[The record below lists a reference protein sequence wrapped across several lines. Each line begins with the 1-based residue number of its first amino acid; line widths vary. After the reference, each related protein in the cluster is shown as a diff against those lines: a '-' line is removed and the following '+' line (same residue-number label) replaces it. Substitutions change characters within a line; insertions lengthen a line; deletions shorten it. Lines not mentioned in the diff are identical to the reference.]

1 MGRTREL
8 ARATLD
14 TADHFLVFGTL
25 PVLHG
30 SKLSQQVRLKAH
42 RTGTDA
48 LGTADTGVGLLAE
61 GLFTGNDG
69 HGVGSL
75 ADGHLDTGQGL
86 THHRTTCQQLVVAL
100 GHTATSVDEILHRST
115 HTNEEVARV
124 LQLLTGHG
132 GIALEQGL
140 VLHHGLVDGEG
151 SAHILYDST
160 YVDRN
165 SWGSRYLTTDNGV
178 NQLLLTTL
186 RIALL
191 QGHYLDVVCCA
202 SEYLGTLLGQ
212 QFDSGHLVGLDTDI
226 AGCHLGTLHEEF
238 KTYQYLVG
246 MLHHQTEVGGDIGLA
261 LYGIDDDALSLCR
274 GRRTEL
280 DKGGETSTTHTYDT
294 CHLDA
299 LHDFLGSQ
307 LGMVLHQF
315 QLVGTV
321 DALFP
326 LVTLDIDDDDGLA
339 ITGSIDSGVNLEN
352 GTADTTEDRG

>member
-1 MGRTREL
+1 MGVCACSDPLPPNLGGSRFCCCSGTGTDDTHHRRLGLTDIVEQRTVGRTREL

-25 PVLHG
+25 PVLYG

-86 THHRTTCQQLVVAL
+86 THHRTACQQLVVAL

-115 HTNEEVARV
+115 HTNEEVAGV

-165 SWGSRYLTTDNGV
+165 SWGCRYLTKAVPTFCTIAPT
-178 NQLLLTTL
+178 LT
-186 RIALL
+186 
-191 QGHYLDVVCCA
+191 G
-202 SEYLGTLLGQ
+202 
-212 QFDSGHLVGLDTDI
+212 I
-226 AGCHLGTLHEEF
+226 AGGAGT
-238 KTYQYLVG
+238 
-246 MLHHQTEVGGDIGLA
+246 
-261 LYGIDDDALSLCR
+261 
-274 GRRTEL
+274 
-280 DKGGETSTTHTYDT
+280 
-294 CHLDA
+294 
-299 LHDFLGSQ
+299 
-307 LGMVLHQF
+307 
-315 QLVGTV
+315 
-321 DALFP
+321 
-326 LVTLDIDDDDGLA
+326 
-339 ITGSIDSGVNLEN
+339 
-352 GTADTTEDRG
+352 